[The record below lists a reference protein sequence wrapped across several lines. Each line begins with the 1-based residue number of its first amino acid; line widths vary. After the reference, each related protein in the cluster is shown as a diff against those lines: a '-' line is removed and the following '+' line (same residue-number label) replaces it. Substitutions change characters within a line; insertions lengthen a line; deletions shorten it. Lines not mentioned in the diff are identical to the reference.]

1 MHFAQQI
8 EYLLWFHCLIVCL
21 WYCTHDF
28 ILHCP
33 AYAQIKKAETC
44 KASLV
49 KDVSPRSC
57 KWKILAR
64 VGRIWEKRNQQTR
77 KNIYGIG
84 FIVIDCEVI
93 FSVLSNMQ
101 TALASIVG
109 CRNCPSSNVSSYLK
123 KQIAFLWNWPV
134 GFPTVIFIN
143 FQISYVQKQV
153 AWEKQQKAS

>member
-28 ILHCP
+28 ILHHP

-44 KASLV
+44 KAWLV

-77 KNIYGIG
+77 KNIYQM
-84 FIVIDCEVI
+84 I
-93 FSVLSNMQ
+93 FSDSCTLHCHRLWGDVPVLSNMQ

-109 CRNCPSSNVSSYLK
+109 CGRCPSSNVSSFPK
-123 KQIAFLWNWPV
+123 KQIALLWSWPV
-134 GFPTVIFIN
+134 DFSHNDF
-143 FQISYVQKQV
+143 Y
-153 AWEKQQKAS
+153 